1 MKSQSFVVLCTRNLW
16 IIFIYFYFFQDEHRE
31 KKWDEAIASLNS
43 KTPFTMTTDLKNLL
57 RLGIPISQRCT
68 VWKATVDHKLM
79 RVQNDK
85 FEANYYKKLLANC
98 SSSGQKLTS
107 AAKQVFTILCTLLI
121 QSNLAL
127 RNC

>member
-1 MKSQSFVVLCTRNLW
+1 MN
-16 IIFIYFYFFQDEHRE
+16 YFYFYLFFQDEHRE